1 MSADQ
6 TIVFVVLAATLVMF
20 VWGRWRYDLVAIL
33 ALLALL
39 STGVLPFE
47 QAFDGFSHPAVITVA
62 AVLVLSRALQNA
74 GLVDV
79 VVRVLTPLKGKMA
92 LQLVAQTVIVA
103 LLSAFMNNVGALALM
118 LPVALR
124 QAYRD
129 GYAPAIA
136 LMPLAFGSLLGGLT
150 TLIGTP
156 PNIIVSTFRAR
167 ELGEPYGMF
176 AFTPVGAV
184 VALAGIAFVTLV
196 GWRLIPQD
204 RRGSVDPEHVFDVAD
219 YVTEVRV
226 AADSALVGKAL
237 GEVESLVDDEE
248 IMVIGVV
255 RDDARRLAPRGYER
269 IQAGDVLVVEGETSG
284 IKALLAA
291 SDLTLEE
298 DKAIS
303 RADLRNDEVTVQ
315 EVIVAPGSS
324 IEGRSPRAVRLRTRY
339 RVNLLAVARHGKRIE
354 RRLADVRFQIGDV
367 LLLQGP
373 SERIGELTRDH
384 RLLPLAERDLGVLK
398 PQRLLLTG
406 SLMAG
411 AIAAVMTGLAPAH
424 VAFVAAAAALVLIG
438 VLGRD
443 EPYRAIDWPVI
454 VLLAAL
460 IPVGT
465 ALELTGGTALLA
477 DGVLALTGDLGPVWV
492 LVTLMIATMLLTDV
506 VNNNATA
513 VLMAPLAIDL
523 AQRLDVALDP
533 LLMAVAIGASCA
545 FLTPIGHQSN
555 TLVLK
560 PGGYRFGDYWR
571 LGLPLDVVIV
581 LVTVPMILL
590 VWPF

>member
-1 MSADQ
+1 M
-6 TIVFVVLAATLVMF
+6 VFAVLAATLAMF

-39 STGVLPFE
+39 ATGVLPFE
-47 QAFDGFSHPAVITVA
+47 QAFQGFSHPAVITVA

-74 GLVDV
+74 GLVDL

-103 LLSAFMNNVGALALM
+103 VLSAFMNNVGALALM

-129 GYAPAIA
+129 GYAPAIS

-156 PNIIVSTFRAR
+156 PNIIVSTFRVR

-176 AFTPVGAV
+176 AFAPVGGV

-196 GWRLIPQD
+196 GWRLIPKD

-226 AADSALVGKAL
+226 ATDSALVGNSL
-237 GEVESLVDDEE
+237 TEVEALVDDEE
-248 IMVIGVV
+248 VMVIGIV
-255 RDDARRLAPRGYER
+255 RDEARRLAPRGYER
-269 IQAGDVLVVEGETSG
+269 VQAGDVLVVEGETSG

-303 RADLRNDEVTVQ
+303 RADLGNDEVTVQ

-324 IEGRSPRAVRLRTRY
+324 IEGRSPRTAQLRTRY

-354 RRLADVRFQIGDV
+354 RRLADVRFQTGDV

-373 SERIGELTRDH
+373 SERVGELTRDQ
-384 RLLPLAERDLGVLK
+384 RLLPLAERDVGVAK

-477 DGVLALTGDLGPVWV
+477 DGVLALTGGLGPVWV
-492 LVTLMIATMLLTDV
+492 LVTLMVVTMLLSDV

-571 LGLPLDVVIV
+571 LGLPLEVVIV
-581 LVTVPMILL
+581 LVSVPMILL
-590 VWPF
+590 VWPL